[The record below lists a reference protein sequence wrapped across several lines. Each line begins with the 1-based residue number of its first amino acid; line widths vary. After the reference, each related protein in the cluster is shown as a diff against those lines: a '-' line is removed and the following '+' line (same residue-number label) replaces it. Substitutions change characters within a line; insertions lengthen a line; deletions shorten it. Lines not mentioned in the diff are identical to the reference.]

1 MPTPTPEPT
10 PVANV
15 DQCQVTPTLPACAV
29 IAPPT
34 VEEPVKPVQ
43 LATNELIAAVQ
54 RPAQQLGGG
63 ASEQAPAGTTGP
75 AEAGGPAPR
84 EDKDKDASPETAP
97 AAQPAG
103 TDKPTV
109 KNYCN

>member
-1 MPTPTPEPT
+1 MPPPTPAP
-10 PVANV
+10 PVASI
-15 DQCQVTPTLPACAV
+15 DQCQVTPALPACAA

-34 VEEPVKPVQ
+34 VDEPVKPVQ
-43 LATNELIAAVQ
+43 LAANELIAAVQ

-63 ASEQAPAGTTGP
+63 ATEQAPAGTTGP
-75 AEAGGPAPR
+75 AEAGAPPPA
-84 EDKDKDASPETAP
+84 EDKDKKGSEESAAATP
-97 AAQPAG
+97 AAR

>member
-1 MPTPTPEPT
+1 M
-10 PVANV
+10 
-15 DQCQVTPTLPACAV
+15 

-34 VEEPVKPVQ
+34 VDQPVKPVQ

-75 AEAGGPAPR
+75 AEPGGPPPR
-84 EDKDKDASPETAP
+84 EEKDSKGSPESAP
-97 AAQPAG
+97 AAQEARS
-103 TDKPTV
+103 DKPTV